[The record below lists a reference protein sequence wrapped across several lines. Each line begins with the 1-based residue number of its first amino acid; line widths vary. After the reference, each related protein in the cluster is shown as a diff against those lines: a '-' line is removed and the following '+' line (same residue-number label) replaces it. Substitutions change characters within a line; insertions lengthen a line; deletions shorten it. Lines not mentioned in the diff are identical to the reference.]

1 MWNACK
7 QDMFPANAI
16 SLRWTQYLSR
26 KNLWINWNYLL
37 KKKAL
42 IFQRDTCNL
51 WIDICVEINV
61 SCQVDY
67 VKIMQPPRA
76 FHTEQYCTC
85 LKNGSCFF
93 LEKCH
98 TLLPSGFH
106 KCHLFE
112 MSSDHRKKLI
122 TKGTSTYWKG
132 MPFYLQ
138 GMLQPLNTQSCW
150 QRLLL
155 SSRFTFTSSSLFFL
169 PNMVSFKDYYFA
181 V

>member
-1 MWNACK
+1 MLVNKTCFPQMLSLWDEHSAC
-7 QDMFPANAI
+7 QE
-16 SLRWTQYLSR
+16 

-85 LKNGSCFF
+85 LKNGSYFF
-93 LEKCH
+93 
-98 TLLPSGFH
+98 LPSGFH